1 MSTPQLIG
9 PVQGSTP
16 AEPGVSRGRTRPL
29 PYDLH
34 DLLKEASRRLEIMSL
49 LAAAL
54 WILGT
59 VGDRLVLVAMGNLS
73 WRQWHATDSISAV
86 SVLVSLGLF
95 FYIRS
100 GDRDPI
106 FILDL
111 GRAYMVGMS
120 LALGLVIHWF
130 PVWNTAPVFPM
141 SVGLVQSF

>member
-9 PVQGSTP
+9 PVQGGTP

-29 PYDLH
+29 PY

-95 FYIRS
+95 VYIRS

-130 PVWNTAPVFPM
+130 PVWTPRRSSP
-141 SVGLVQSF
+141 